1 MRLVDAF
8 HQAGIGVILDWVP
21 AHFPKD
27 AHGLYRFDGAP
38 LYESSNPLRSENEQW
53 GTCMFDFGRN
63 EVRSFLKSSAVF
75 WLDVFHADGLRVDAV
90 SYMLYHDYG
99 RPEGKWQPNQFGGR
113 ENLEAISLLREINEI
128 VYRDFPGIMMCAEEA
143 TAYPMVTAPITNG
156 GLGFGFKWN
165 MGWMHDVL
173 DYMEM
178 DPIYRKY
185 HHDKMTF
192 SMFYAFSENYI
203 LPFSHDEVVHGKKSM
218 LDKMP
223 GDIWQKFASL
233 RALLN

>member
-1 MRLVDAF
+1 MIFPPPTGLMKLIDAF

-156 GLGFGFKWN
+156 G
-165 MGWMHDVL
+165 
-173 DYMEM
+173 
-178 DPIYRKY
+178 
-185 HHDKMTF
+185 
-192 SMFYAFSENYI
+192 
-203 LPFSHDEVVHGKKSM
+203 
-218 LDKMP
+218 
-223 GDIWQKFASL
+223 AS
-233 RALLN
+233 ALSGTWAGCTTCSITWRWIPSTANITTTK